1 MPADDRSFEVFDPS
15 APLPTGRLLIEAS
28 AGTGKTYTISTLAV
42 RFVAEVEG
50 VGAAGLCVVSF
61 TEAATAELRSR
72 IRQRMVDVADALES
86 DAQPTDDLAVAY
98 RALPADQ
105 QALIAAR
112 LRRATEEFDRAI
124 ITTIHGFCSRVLA
137 ALGAPVGAVGPGGE
151 EVAEVVNDLLLTSA
165 RPLAGRPSG
174 DGAAGQV
181 ASGGSPEVPV
191 AAAGSTASGKAS
203 TSGQAS
209 GKASGRASGKVSTLD
224 PVRFRKAVETL
235 VQLPLA
241 TMDGAD
247 GTSTAATAQP
257 VNDDELRHRIA
268 EVAIEARRLVGE
280 RRRAGAV
287 RSFDS
292 LLTDVRDLLDPAA
305 GATDASR
312 SAVRNAL
319 ASVRVVMVD
328 EFQDTDGLQWA
339 IFDNAFPA
347 GTCPMVLVGDP
358 KQSIYRFRSAE
369 LSAYLAARS
378 SADMSVA
385 TLGTNYRSDP
395 GVLDGLQRL
404 YAPSASGETYAL
416 GSDVNGTAAVHF
428 RPVTAHHRGRRLVG
442 MDVSQSVE
450 LRILD
455 PSAGAQEELSDG
467 NADGDQDASPGK
479 PLPTGLRRAWVA
491 DDVARQVS
499 RLLRAADPDDPT
511 GRMRSAVRIVDGEAG
526 GERDLRPSDIA
537 VLVGS
542 NADALTIAHRLGR
555 SGIAAATAT
564 TNSVLDGAAA
574 WQWRLLLA
582 ALVRPAAPGPARA
595 AALGWFLGVPAAA
608 LADPEADLAFVHEQL
623 ARWASVLR
631 RGGPIALLAEARR
644 AGLADRLLARLGGE
658 RRITD
663 LEHIAE
669 LLQASVGARPPGAL
683 DVLEALEELSGGADT
698 DAAVEQM
705 ARRIDRDDDAVQVFT
720 IHRAKGL
727 EFPIVLCPYL
737 WPTQTMRGVPHAAV
751 PGSPVDEESI
761 AGEPVDGA
769 PADDGGADCGT
780 VAVERRVWTPWTYRA
795 SNTAKGALGDFLLP
809 ADVTR
814 GGEKATSRFKLE
826 HLEEADRLTYVALT
840 RAAAHLVVWWS
851 SPASASGS
859 GGRDQALTR
868 LLSHA
873 TGLSTSD
880 LVAEP
885 AKARAVADGAIRA
898 DLVDIGEPEQRR
910 VVTSGVEDLDR
921 AVYTRSAHQPWR
933 RWSYS
938 RLSEELVGGVS
949 LGDDA
954 PGGPGVPVADAD
966 DDHIGGADERPVAG
980 VALPEDATDG
990 AGADPVVAEGAPAG
1004 AGATG
1009 DTSAVGEQPANPF
1022 AGLGGTRFGTM
1033 VHAVLEAV
1041 DFTSGDLV
1049 GDLNVLLADAMAHW
1063 KTADRAPTVAAG
1075 LAAALEVP
1083 LEGPLRAVD
1092 TRLVA
1097 LPPDHR
1103 LNELR
1108 FDLALGPTTVRDIAE
1123 VLADDPVVADPFGGW
1138 LDRLRGGPVVE
1149 GMLTGSIDLV
1159 ASFDGEQY
1167 WVADHKTNLLSG
1179 GYGPEQLVAGMAHH
1193 DYPLQATLYL
1203 VALHR
1208 FLTQRLADYDPD
1220 RHLAGAAY
1228 LFVRGM
1234 AADGSGIYWFTPAA
1248 STVRTVSELLAQ
1260 GAAR

>member
-1 MPADDRSFEVFDPS
+1 MSTDDRRFPLFDPT

-72 IRQRMVDVADALES
+72 IRQRMVEVADALES
-86 DAQPTDDLAVAY
+86 DADPSDDLAVAY
-98 RALPADQ
+98 RSLPAEE
-105 QALIAAR
+105 QAVIAAR
-112 LRRATEEFDRAI
+112 LRQATEEFDRAI

-137 ALGAPVGAVGPGGE
+137 ALGAPVGAVGAGGE

-165 RPLAGRPSG
+165 RPLAGPLTRT
-174 DGAAGQV
+174 D
-181 ASGGSPEVPV
+181 EK
-191 AAAGSTASGKAS
+191 ST
-203 TSGQAS
+203 
-209 GKASGRASGKVSTLD
+209 KVSRLD
-224 PVRFRKAVETL
+224 PRKFREVVQTL

-247 GTSTAATAQP
+247 GTAAASTEPP
-257 VNDDELRHRIA
+257 VDDEELRHR
-268 EVAIEARRLVGE
+268 VADAAVTARQLVGE

-305 GATDASR
+305 GATEASR
-312 SAVRNAL
+312 AAARGAL

-339 IFDNAFPA
+339 IFDNAFPV

-369 LSAYLAARS
+369 LSAYLAARGG
-378 SADMSVA
+378 AGMTVA

-395 GVLDGLQRL
+395 GVLAGIERL
-404 YAPSASGETYAL
+404 YVAPDGAETYAL
-416 GSDVNGTAAVHF
+416 GSDVNGTPAVHF

-442 MDVSQSVE
+442 MDLPQSVE
-450 LRILD
+450 LRVLD
-455 PSAGAQEELSDG
+455 PAAEGDDG
-467 NADGDQDASPGK
+467 GEPAK
-479 PLPTGLRRAWVA
+479 PLATGLRRAWVA

-499 RLLRAADPDDPT
+499 RLLRAADPDDVT
-511 GRMRSAVRIVDGEAG
+511 GRTRTEVRIVDADAG

-537 VLVGS
+537 VLVSS
-542 NADALTIAHRLGR
+542 NAEALTIAHRLGR

-564 TNSVLDGAAA
+564 TNSVLDGAAS
-574 WQWRLLLA
+574 WQWRLLLT
-582 ALVRPAAPGPARA
+582 ALARPAAPGPARA
-595 AALGWFLGVPAAA
+595 AALGWFLGVPAAE
-608 LADPEADLAFVHEQL
+608 LADPEADLAAVHEQL

-644 AGLADRLLARLGGE
+644 AGLADRLLGRLGGE

-669 LLQASVGARPPGAL
+669 LLQASVGARPAGAL
-683 DVLEALEELSGGADT
+683 DVLDALDELSSGGDT
-698 DAAVEQM
+698 DAAMDQM
-705 ARRIDRDDDAVQVFT
+705 ARRIDRDDDAVQVLT

-727 EFPIVLCPYL
+727 EFPIVFCPYL
-737 WPTQTMRGVPHAAV
+737 WPSRSMRGVPHAAV
-751 PGSPVDEESI
+751 PVDPGEGES
-761 AGEPVDGA
+761 AEDESVEGG
-769 PADDGGADCGT
+769 PA
-780 VAVERRVWTPWTYRA
+780 AVERRVWTPWAYGIETKTVGR
-795 SNTAKGALGDFLLP
+795 LGDFRL
-809 ADVTR
+809 ADQVTR
-814 GGEKATSRFKLE
+814 GGQKATSRFKLE

-851 SPASASGS
+851 SPADGRGY
-859 GGRDQALTR
+859 GGKDQALAR

-873 TGLSTSD
+873 SGLSTSE
-880 LVAEP
+880 LVAQP
-885 AKARAVADGAIRA
+885 VKARALGGNAIA
-898 DLVDIGEPEQRR
+898 VDLVDIDAPELRR
-910 VVTSGVEDLDR
+910 VVSSGVEDLER
-921 AVYTRSAHQPWR
+921 ATYTRSSEQPWR

-938 RLSEELVGGVS
+938 RLSEQLVAGLPAEGVGVEGGV
-949 LGDDA
+949 A
-954 PGGPGVPVADAD
+954 PIAAEAD
-966 DDHIGGADERPVAG
+966 DDRIGGADERVATGVGLPEG
-980 VALPEDATDG
+980 VADDG
-990 AGADPVVAEGAPAG
+990 QSELAGGAAAPDERA
-1004 AGATG
+1004 
-1009 DTSAVGEQPANPF
+1009 ANPF

-1041 DFTSGDLV
+1041 DFTSADLV
-1049 GDLNVLLADAMAHW
+1049 GDLEALLADAMAHW
-1063 KTADRAPTVAAG
+1063 RTADRAPAVAAG
-1075 LAAALEVP
+1075 LADALAVP
-1083 LEGPLRAVD
+1083 LGGPLRAGD

-1123 VLADDPVVADPFGGW
+1123 VLAGDPEVAGPFGTW
-1138 LDRLRGGPVVE
+1138 LDRLRGGPTVE

-1167 WVADHKTNLLSG
+1167 WVADHKTNLLPD
-1179 GYGPEQLVAGMAHH
+1179 GYGSTQLVAGMAHH

-1208 FLTQRLADYDPD
+1208 FLAQRLAGYDPD

-1234 AADGSGIYWFTPAA
+1234 AAEGSGIYWFTPAA
-1248 STVRTVSELLAQ
+1248 ATVLAVSELLAD
-1260 GAAR
+1260 GVTR